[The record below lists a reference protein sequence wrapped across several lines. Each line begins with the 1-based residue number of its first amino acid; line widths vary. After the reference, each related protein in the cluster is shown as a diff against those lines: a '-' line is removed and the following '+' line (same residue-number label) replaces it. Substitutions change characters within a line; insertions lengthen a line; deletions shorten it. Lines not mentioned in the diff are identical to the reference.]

1 MSDPKAV
8 ETARRRRGFHRG
20 IITRLT
26 KKLTDLES
34 RSGDPAIHATAKQ
47 LHKSIETADTDFK
60 RQHLSLLELLETPED
75 LAKEQAVL
83 DEFDEIV
90 DNLFARIDQLLSSSA
105 AVVGPDPHQIA
116 TKRIRRLENSISAAA
131 SEIEKLEKAPSDICI
146 VQQREEQLSDF
157 KRELSDITKS
167 LISLGLEDSD
177 PMMKLQSDLSAIMFE
192 NALRLK
198 RVHNVLLTATPDSR
212 GIRLPKIDVPS
223 FDGNLLAWKTFWEQF
238 TVAIHNRS
246 DLSNAEKLVYLRQS
260 VKGGTARAVIEGLSR
275 TGDDYDE
282 AVECLK
288 NRYNRPRLIHQSHVK
303 KIIDIPPIKNG
314 NGKELRHLHDVAQQH
329 LRALKS
335 MGFQPSGPFVTS
347 ILELKLDHVTMFEW
361 QRHSSGSVDVPH
373 YDELLGFINLRAQA
387 SEHNAPEG
395 TKKVQEEVRKKFVS
409 KLAPTHTAHVAA
421 TDSCVVCKT
430 NTHPL
435 FSCGKFKALPHESMM
450 AAVRA
455 NDLCMNCLRPGHF
468 VKHCKSVHKCRECQR
483 PHHTLLHVNQKDDTK
498 TKSAIDK
505 SVSSNTATRTSSN
518 SLLMTC
524 RVLVTSPSGHSTE
537 ARALLDSGSSA
548 CFVSNSLSRR
558 LYLPRSSQSI
568 TISGIAGITHTR
580 STHAT
585 TTFQVS
591 SLCHPSKQFEV
602 SAIIVPQVT
611 CNLPTHSI
619 DSEPLWEHL
628 QGLTLADPE
637 FGRPS
642 TIDLLLG
649 VDVFIATLLHGRRQG
664 PPDTP
669 SALETEFGWVLAG
682 STNPL
687 KPLSQIASH
696 HVTVTTGDEILQRFW
711 QLEETPP
718 ESLLLSSEET
728 TVMNHF
734 KENHYRS
741 SQGRFV
747 VPLPKRPTA
756 PSLGESRSQAVR
768 RFLSLEKSL
777 HSRNQFDKFTE
788 VMDEYFSLG
797 HAEQVPVIDLQKPP
811 EKVFYLPMHA
821 VHKETSATTK
831 TRVVFDAS
839 ARSSSGVSLNE
850 TLMVGPTVHSTLVD
864 VLLRFRLH
872 QVALVAD
879 ISKMYR
885 AVELDTCDKDYH
897 RFVWRPNQES
907 PLVDYRMNRLTFGVS
922 ASSFAA
928 NMSVIQNATDFAA
941 EHTMAAAVVRQCM
954 YVDDCLTGAETVEDA
969 IKLQTD
975 LQRLFDKGC
984 FTLRKWNSS
993 HAAALEHIPSELKE
1007 SHFSQK
1013 ITDSPEYSKT
1023 LGIEWSAERDV
1034 FRLTVSEETLR
1045 PPLTKR
1051 MLTSDIAKTFDI
1063 LGWFSPSTIKAK
1075 ILLQKI
1081 WEREINWDELVP
1093 LDLLDTWHRWRSE
1106 LRLLS
1111 DKHIPRCYCSK
1122 SIRGCRTEL
1131 HGFSDASEEA
1141 YSCVVYLRTQDPDDN
1156 IEVSIVMSKTRVAP
1170 LKRLTIPRLELCGA
1184 LLLSQV
1190 LTHVLSVLNLTCEVY
1205 AWTDSTVVLGWLN
1218 GESHKF
1224 KVFVGNRVAQITER
1238 IPSNKWWNG
1247 PC

>member
-1 MSDPKAV
+1 M
-8 ETARRRRGFHRG
+8 
-20 IITRLT
+20 
-26 KKLTDLES
+26 
-34 RSGDPAIHATAKQ
+34 
-47 LHKSIETADTDFK
+47 
-60 RQHLSLLELLETPED
+60 
-75 LAKEQAVL
+75 
-83 DEFDEIV
+83 
-90 DNLFARIDQLLSSSA
+90 
-105 AVVGPDPHQIA
+105 
-116 TKRIRRLENSISAAA
+116 
-131 SEIEKLEKAPSDICI
+131 
-146 VQQREEQLSDF
+146 
-157 KRELSDITKS
+157 
-167 LISLGLEDSD
+167 
-177 PMMKLQSDLSAIMFE
+177 
-192 NALRLK
+192 
-198 RVHNVLLTATPDSR
+198 
-212 GIRLPKIDVPS
+212 
-223 FDGNLLAWKTFWEQF
+223 
-238 TVAIHNRS
+238 
-246 DLSNAEKLVYLRQS
+246 
-260 VKGGTARAVIEGLSR
+260 
-275 TGDDYDE
+275 
-282 AVECLK
+282 
-288 NRYNRPRLIHQSHVK
+288 
-303 KIIDIPPIKNG
+303 
-314 NGKELRHLHDVAQQH
+314 
-329 LRALKS
+329 
-335 MGFQPSGPFVTS
+335 
-347 ILELKLDHVTMFEW
+347 
-361 QRHSSGSVDVPH
+361 
-373 YDELLGFINLRAQA
+373 
-387 SEHNAPEG
+387 
-395 TKKVQEEVRKKFVS
+395 
-409 KLAPTHTAHVAA
+409 
-421 TDSCVVCKT
+421 
-430 NTHPL
+430 
-435 FSCGKFKALPHESMM
+435 
-450 AAVRA
+450 
-455 NDLCMNCLRPGHF
+455 
-468 VKHCKSVHKCRECQR
+468 
-483 PHHTLLHVNQKDDTK
+483 
-498 TKSAIDK
+498 
-505 SVSSNTATRTSSN
+505 
-518 SLLMTC
+518 
-524 RVLVTSPSGHSTE
+524 
-537 ARALLDSGSSA
+537 
-548 CFVSNSLSRR
+548 
-558 LYLPRSSQSI
+558 
-568 TISGIAGITHTR
+568 
-580 STHAT
+580 
-585 TTFQVS
+585 
-591 SLCHPSKQFEV
+591 
-602 SAIIVPQVT
+602 
-611 CNLPTHSI
+611 
-619 DSEPLWEHL
+619 

-777 HSRNQFDKFTE
+777 HSRNRFDKFTE

-1034 FRLTVSEETLR
+1034 FCLTVSEETLR

-1081 WEREINWDELVP
+1081 WECEINWDELVP

-1156 IEVSIVMSKTRVAP
+1156 IEVSHCHVQDSCCT
-1170 LKRLTIPRLELCGA
+1170 LETLDNSTFRIMRCTLA
-1184 LLLSQV
+1184 ISSS
-1190 LTHVLSVLNLTCEVY
+1190 HSCASVLNLTCEVY

-1238 IPSNKWWNG
+1238 IPSNKWATLAALKILPTVHHEESFPQN
-1247 PC
+1247 C